1 MEKATD
7 AGWMNGMGDK
17 KFDPNGVLNRAMF
30 VPTGTAP
37 TIMGG
42 ETLTASG
49 IPISTFFWPIPAS
62 FLLRLR

>member
-1 MEKATD
+1 MEKVTD
-7 AGWMNGMGDK
+7 AGWMNGVVDK

-42 ETLTASG
+42 EALTASG
-49 IPISTFFWPIPAS
+49 IPISTFF
-62 FLLRLR
+62 